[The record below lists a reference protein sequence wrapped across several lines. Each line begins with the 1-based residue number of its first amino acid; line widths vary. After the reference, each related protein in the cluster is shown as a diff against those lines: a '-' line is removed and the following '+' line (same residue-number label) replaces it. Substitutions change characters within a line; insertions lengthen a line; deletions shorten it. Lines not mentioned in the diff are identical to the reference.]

1 MLALGAAIGLPND
14 LINFK
19 AVILFGILTPIVSKF
34 ALAKLL
40 ILDSFFFFKIIV
52 IGPGQKRSFNFL
64 ISSFISQFS
73 SI

>member
-40 ILDSFFFFKIIV
+40 ILDSFFFFKIA
-52 IGPGQKRSFNFL
+52 
-64 ISSFISQFS
+64 
-73 SI
+73 